1 MKKFII
7 AIKAIGLSIFILN
20 ITFAQQRYKS
30 EANADVITYTV
41 KEGLPVSKIASVS
54 QTVDGY
60 VWISGLEGTVRFNG
74 YEFQEPGKEYG
85 LPDMQF
91 NYYDSVS
98 NTMYFASPDKFIILK
113 DNKFQLFTKKD
124 GYQTSG
130 LPGRN
135 VAFIKKDSKNRIWI
149 GTSTIYVDADH
160 NGSLTVFE
168 NGKFTL
174 FDSAKFPL
182 HNATDM
188 FETPY
193 GDLIFFSDGKNTNT
207 DDEAY
212 IALYKDGQF
221 QKIDKSKGVNFCG
234 SIFLYNKVTP
244 VVDDKGNTWIPFIGS
259 GTNSKLN
266 SGTSGVLMYDGKDFH
281 TFPGLQK
288 YLVGNTRVISVLYLE
303 KDKNI
308 YATISDLN
316 GVVYSK
322 DSNILF
328 KLENNRWEK
337 VNLYKDIGD
346 ITNLTTKENIFDFK
360 YTFAK
365 LIPGNEIFPDL
376 LSIGV
381 LEETAISIYNE
392 QYFYF
397 DNGWKKYDGF
407 KGFPI
412 TTIKDAAFIRN
423 PLGFSLYFPNKS
435 ILLNKNDGIT
445 DIECLYPFMYSDKNG
460 IVWIYYSNADL
471 PPDITI
477 GHAGINVWD
486 GNKLHKITTNEG
498 LSSNSVYN
506 LREDSKGRIWLPTD
520 KGLDL
525 ARAISTKNDQWV
537 IKVDPIA
544 NRDNKTYDV
553 SNVLETK
560 SGEIYTWQNYVHPAY
575 GDFPKSDFFLGKVVK
590 DKVVEIPNPLPD
602 SLKRVKYQAHYLYDL
617 PDGKLMLA
625 SGFSESISNLE
636 GSKTDFMI
644 FNSGKW
650 SVPPS
655 SWNIPKKSLKY
666 VGTLHDKMYFLS
678 PGNFYSFD
686 GNKFTNLSDSVNNNA
701 DFRLLKEA
709 SSAGTTTNIQAGN
722 YLYIRLRLKGL
733 AIFDGQNLNFYTTK
747 NGLPTANIWDPITDL
762 KGNVY
767 FLHNLG
773 GLIINGE
780 HFNSYYNDNND
791 LTGQTAMSQDR
802 NGNILFWYPH
812 LGLYID
818 RENSFKGKI
827 KLSYVKVNSN
837 QYYYD
842 IPTSYSYSENSF
854 VFNYTVLNFKDPKS
868 TIYEHK
874 LEGYDLDWSKTSS
887 LQFSEYQNVPPGKY
901 KFHVIAINK
910 EGSKTNQVTYAF
922 LISPP
927 LWKTWWAYSFY
938 AFMFVGF
945 LYSIRKFEL
954 KRQSKNAEIKE
965 SKLRAEAAE
974 LQTKAAE
981 AQSRVIQAENE
992 RKTEELE
999 EARQLQ
1005 LSLLPK
1011 ELPKVENLEIAVYM
1025 KTATEVGGDYYDFNV
1040 SLDGTLTA
1048 AIGDATGHGMKAG
1061 TIVSMAKALFS
1072 SGGSKLDMKTYFEQN
1087 SDALKEIELGRLMM
1101 AFMMIKI
1108 KNNSLQICNAGMP
1121 PLYIYRKSSKSV
1133 EEIQINGM
1141 PLGAV
1146 KNYPY
1151 EIKETEL
1158 SAGDTLLLFSDG
1170 FPELKNENEELF
1182 GYNRVNKSFKSVAE
1196 KKPEEII
1203 SYLKDEGSRWVNDK
1217 DPDDDVTFVVIKIKG

>member
-1 MKKFII
+1 MKNFIVVIKII
-7 AIKAIGLSIFILN
+7 ALSIIILN
-20 ITFAQQRYKS
+20 STDAQQRYKS

-54 QTVDGY
+54 QTADGY

-74 YEFQEPGKEYG
+74 YEFQEPAKELG
-85 LPDMQF
+85 LPDMQY
-91 NYYDSVS
+91 NYYDSDS

-113 DNKFQLFTKKD
+113 ENKFQLFTTKD

-135 VAFIKKDSKNRIWI
+135 VSFIKKDSKNRIWI

-174 FDSAKFPL
+174 LDSAKFQL

-212 IALYKDGQF
+212 IALYKDGHF

-234 SIFLYNKVTP
+234 SVFLYNKITP

-281 TFPGLQK
+281 SYAGLQK
-288 YLVGNTRVISVLYLE
+288 YLLGNTRVTSVLYLE

-322 DSNILF
+322 GSNILF
-328 KLENNRWEK
+328 KLVNNRWEK

-346 ITNLTTKENIFDFK
+346 ITNLITKENIFDFK

-412 TTIKDAAFIRN
+412 TTIKDAAFIQN

-435 ILLNKNDGIT
+435 VLLNKNDGIT

-460 IVWIYYSNADL
+460 VVWIYYSNADL
-471 PPDITI
+471 PPDINI
-477 GHAGINVWD
+477 GQAGINVWD

-506 LREDSKGRIWLPTD
+506 ITEDSRGRIWLPTD

-544 NRDNKTYDV
+544 RRDNKTYDV

-560 SGEIYTWQNYVHPAY
+560 SGEIYTWQNYVRPEQN
-575 GDFPKSDFFLGKVVK
+575 DLPKADFFLGKIIK
-590 DKVVEIPNPLPD
+590 DNVVEISNPLPD
-602 SLKRVKYQAHYLYDL
+602 SLKRVKYQSHHLYEL
-617 PDGKLMLA
+617 PNGNLLLA
-625 SGFSESISNLE
+625 SSFSESISNLE
-636 GSKTDFMI
+636 GSKTNLMI
-644 FNSGKW
+644 FNSGEW
-650 SVPPS
+650 FVPPL
-655 SWNIPKKSLKY
+655 SWNIPKKNFKY
-666 VGTLHDKMYFLS
+666 VGTLYNNMYFLS
-678 PGNFYSFD
+678 PGSFYSFD
-686 GNKFTNLSDSVNNNA
+686 GNRFTNLSDSVDNHA

-709 SSAGTTTNIQAGN
+709 SSAGTTTNIQAGD

-733 AIFDGQNLNFYTTK
+733 AIFDGKNLNFYTTK

-762 KGNVY
+762 KGNAY

-780 HFNSYYNDNND
+780 HFNSFYNDNPA
-791 LTGQTAMSQDR
+791 LIGQTAMSQDR
-802 NGNILFWYPH
+802 NGNILFWYPN

-827 KLSYVKVNSN
+827 RLSYIKVNSN
-837 QYYYD
+837 QYFYD
-842 IPTSYSYSENSF
+842 IPSLYSYSENSF
-854 VFNYTVLNFKDPKS
+854 LFNYTVLNFKDPKS

-874 LEGYDLDWSKTSS
+874 LEGYDLDWSKTSN
-887 LQFSEYQNVPPGKY
+887 LQFSEYQNVPPGNY
-901 KFHVIAINK
+901 LFNVIAIDN
-910 EGSKTNQVTYAF
+910 EGIRTNQVTYAF
-922 LISPP
+922 SISPP
-927 LWKTWWAYSFY
+927 FWKTWWAYSFY
-938 AFMFVGF
+938 VILFSGLLF
-945 LYSIRKFEL
+945 SIRKFEL
-954 KRQSKNAEIKE
+954 KRQRKNTAIRE
-965 SKLRAEAAE
+965 SQLRAEAAE
-974 LQTKAAE
+974 LQAKAAE

-1005 LSLLPK
+1005 LSMLPK
-1011 ELPKVENLEIAVYM
+1011 ELPKVKNLDIAVYM
-1025 KTATEVGGDYYDFNV
+1025 KTATEVGGDYYDF
-1040 SLDGTLTA
+1040 SISDDGTLNVG
-1048 AIGDATGHGMKAG
+1048 IGDATGHGMQAG
-1061 TIVSMAKALFS
+1061 TIVTLLKGLFTS
-1072 SGGSKLDMKTYFEQN
+1072 EVSKKNLLTF
-1087 SDALKEIELGRLMM
+1087 LKETSNAIKGIELGRLMM
-1101 AFMMIKI
+1101 AFSLLKI
-1108 KNNSLQICNAGMP
+1108 KGNHLQFSSAGMP
-1121 PLYIYRKSSKSV
+1121 PMYIYRNETKIV
-1133 EEIQINGM
+1133 EEINMQGM
-1141 PLGAV
+1141 PLGA
-1146 KNYPY
+1146 
-1151 EIKETEL
+1151 IKYFDYKLHETEL
-1158 SAGDTLLLFSDG
+1158 KTGDCVLLLSDG
-1170 FPELKNENEELF
+1170 YPELSNSDNEQIGYQRVKDQFAEVAIKN
-1182 GYNRVNKSFKSVAE
+1182 
-1196 KKPEEII
+1196 PDDII
-1203 SYLKDEGSRWVNDK
+1203 QYFTINGSEFVNDK
-1217 DPDDDVTFVVIKIKG
+1217 VPDDDVTFVVIKVK

>member
-1 MKKFII
+1 M
-7 AIKAIGLSIFILN
+7 N
-20 ITFAQQRYKS
+20 ITIKILILFALCTTLIAQQRYKS

-41 KEGLPVSKIASVS
+41 KEGLPVSKTASVS
-54 QTVDGY
+54 QTADEY

-98 NTMYFASPDKFIILK
+98 NTMYFASPYKFIILK

-135 VAFIKKDSKNRIWI
+135 VSFIKEDSKNRIWI
-149 GTSTIYVDADH
+149 GTSTIYVDTDH
-160 NGSLTVFE
+160 NGSLTLFE

-234 SIFLYNKVTP
+234 SVYLYNKVTP
-244 VVDDKGNTWIPFIGS
+244 VADDKGNTWIPFIGS
-259 GTNSKLN
+259 GTNSKLDI
-266 SGTSGVLMYDGKDFH
+266 GTTGVLMYDGKYFH
-281 TFPGLQK
+281 SYPGLQK

-322 DSNILF
+322 DSDILF
-328 KLENNRWEK
+328 KLVNNRWEK

-346 ITNLTTKENIFDFK
+346 ITNLTTKEKILDFK

-376 LSIGV
+376 LSIGI
-381 LEETAISIYNE
+381 LEETAVSIYNE

-397 DNGWKKYDGF
+397 DHGWKKYDGF

-412 TTIKDAAFIRN
+412 TPIKDAAFIRN

-445 DIECLYPFMYSDKNG
+445 NIECLYPYMYSDKDG
-460 IVWIYYSNADL
+460 IVWIYYSNADVL
-471 PPDITI
+471 TDYFIYQS
-477 GHAGINVWD
+477 GINVWD
-486 GNKLHKITTNEG
+486 GNKLHKVTTNEG

-506 LREDSKGRIWLPTD
+506 LTEDSRGRIWLPTD

-525 ARAISTKNDQWV
+525 ARAISTNDDQWI
-537 IKVDPIA
+537 IKVEPIA
-544 NRDNKTYDV
+544 RRDNKTYDV
-553 SNVLETK
+553 SDILETK
-560 SGEIYTWQNYVHPAY
+560 SGEIYTWQNFVRPEQSGLHKA
-575 GDFPKSDFFLGKVVK
+575 DFFLGKIVK

-602 SLKRVKYQAHYLYDL
+602 SLKRIKYQSHRLYEL
-617 PDGKLMLA
+617 TNGNLLLV
-625 SGFSESISNLE
+625 SSYSEAISNLE
-636 GSKTDFMI
+636 GSKTNLMI
-644 FNSGKW
+644 FNLGNW

-655 SWNIPKKSLKY
+655 SWNVPQKSLKY
-666 VGTLHDKMYFLS
+666 VGTIYDKMYFLS
-678 PGNFYSFD
+678 PGRFYSFD
-686 GNKFTNLSDSVNNNA
+686 GNKFTDLSDSVNDHA
-701 DFRLLKEA
+701 DFRILKEA
-709 SSAGTTTNIQAGN
+709 SSAGTITNIQAGD

-733 AIFDGQNLNFYTTK
+733 AIFDGKNLNFYTTK

-780 HFNSYYNDNND
+780 HFNSYYIDNTA

-818 RENSFKGKI
+818 RENSFNGKI
-827 KLSYVKVNSN
+827 RLSYIKVNSN

-842 IPTSYSYSENSF
+842 IPSSYSYLENSF
-854 VFNYTVLNFKDPKS
+854 VFNYTVLNFKNPKS
-868 TIYEHK
+868 SIYEHK
-874 LEGYDLDWSKTSS
+874 LEGYDLDWSKTSN
-887 LQFSEYQNVPPGKY
+887 LQFSEYQNVPPGDY
-901 KFHVIAINK
+901 KFQVVAISK
-910 EGSKTNQVTYAF
+910 DGSKTNQVTYAYS
-922 LISPP
+922 ISPP
-927 LWKTWWAYSFY
+927 FWKTWWAYSLY
-938 AFMFVGF
+938 MLLALGI
-945 LYSIRKFEL
+945 LYSVRRFEL
-954 KRQSKNAEIKE
+954 NRRQEKENKRLLQS
-965 SKLRAEAAE
+965 
-974 LQTKAAE
+974 
-981 AQSRVIQAENE
+981 ENK
-992 RKTEELE
+992 RKTKELE

-1005 LSLLPK
+1005 LSMLPK
-1011 ELPKVENLEIAVYM
+1011 ELPKLPNLDIAVYM
-1025 KTATEVGGDYYDFNV
+1025 KTATEVGGDYYDFHV
-1040 SLDGTLTA
+1040 ALDGTLTVV
-1048 AIGDATGHGMKAG
+1048 IGDATGHGMKAG
-1061 TIVSMAKALFS
+1061 TMVTTAKSLFNS
-1072 SGGSKLDMKTYFEQN
+1072 YAHNPDILFTFSEMTRCIRQMQMEKLTMCMTM
-1087 SDALKEIELGRLMM
+1087 LKINGKR
-1101 AFMMIKI
+1101 
-1108 KNNSLQICNAGMP
+1108 LQISAAGMP
-1121 PLYIYRKSSKSV
+1121 PVYIFRRGNSGVDEKLI
-1133 EEIQINGM
+1133 EGM
-1141 PLGAV
+1141 PLGTMM
-1146 KNYPY
+1146 NYPY
-1151 EIKETEL
+1151 KVVEEEFKE
-1158 SAGDTLLLFSDG
+1158 GDTILLMSDG
-1170 FPELKNENEELF
+1170 FPELQNNKNEVYGYKRARNSFEEI
-1182 GYNRVNKSFKSVAE
+1182 AE
-1196 KKPEEII
+1196 KQPEEII
-1203 SYLKDEGSRWVNDK
+1203 HHLKDEGSNWVNGK
-1217 DPDDDVTFVVIKIKG
+1217 EPDDDVPFVVIKLK

>member
-7 AIKAIGLSIFILN
+7 AIKVAGLSIVILSN
-20 ITFAQQRYKS
+20 MFAQQRYKS

-54 QTVDGY
+54 QTTDGY
-60 VWISGLEGTVRFNG
+60 IWISGLEGTVRFNG

-113 DNKFQLFTKKD
+113 DNKFKLFTKKD

-135 VAFIKKDSKNRIWI
+135 VSFIKKDSKKRIWI
-149 GTSTIYVDADH
+149 GTSTIYIDDAY
-160 NGSLTVFE
+160 NGSLTLFE

-221 QKIDKSKGVNFCG
+221 QKIDKSRGVNFCG
-234 SIFLYNKVTP
+234 SVYLYNKVTP

-259 GTNSKLN
+259 GTNAKLN
-266 SGTSGVLMYDGKDFH
+266 IGTTGVLMYDGKDFH
-281 TFPGLQK
+281 SYPGLQK
-288 YLVGNTRVISVLYLE
+288 YLVGNTRVISVLFLE

-322 DSNILF
+322 DADILF
-328 KLENNRWEK
+328 KLVNNRWEK
-337 VNLYKDIGD
+337 VNLYKDIED
-346 ITNLTTKENIFDFK
+346 ITNLTTKENISDFK
-360 YTFAK
+360 YTYAK

-381 LEETAISIYNE
+381 LEETAVSIYNE

-412 TTIKDAAFIRN
+412 TTIKDAAFIQN

-445 DIECLYPFMYSDKNG
+445 DIECLYPYMYSDKNG
-460 IVWIYYSNADL
+460 IVWIYYSNANVLSDYFI
-471 PPDITI
+471 D
-477 GHAGINVWD
+477 HVGINVWD
-486 GNKLHKITTNEG
+486 GNKLHKVTTNEG
-498 LSSNSVYN
+498 LSSNKVYN
-506 LREDSKGRIWLPTD
+506 LTEDSKGRIWLPTD

-525 ARAISTKNDQWV
+525 ARAISTNNDQWV
-537 IKVDPIA
+537 IKIDPITK
-544 NRDNKTYDV
+544 RDNKTYDV
-553 SNVLETK
+553 SDILETK
-560 SGEIYTWQNYVHPAY
+560 SGEIYTWQNYVRPEQSDLHKA
-575 GDFPKSDFFLGKVVK
+575 DFFLGKIAK
-590 DKVVEIPNPLPD
+590 DKVVEISNPLPD
-602 SLKRVKYQAHYLYDL
+602 SLKRVKYQRHRLYEL
-617 PDGKLMLA
+617 PNGNLLLA
-625 SGFSESISNLE
+625 SSFSESISDIE
-636 GSKTDFMI
+636 GSKTKLMI

-655 SWNIPKKSLKY
+655 SWNVPKKNLRY
-666 VGTLHDKMYFLS
+666 VGTLYDKMYFLS
-678 PGNFYSFD
+678 PGSFYSFD
-686 GNKFTNLSDSVNNNA
+686 GNMFTNLSDSVNNHA
-701 DFRLLKEA
+701 DFRILKEA
-709 SSAGTTTNIQAGN
+709 SSAGTITNIQAGD

-762 KGNVY
+762 KGNAY

-780 HFNSYYNDNND
+780 HFNSFYNDNPT

-812 LGLYID
+812 LGLYIN
-818 RENSFKGKI
+818 RETAGKSEI
-827 KLSYVKVNSN
+827 KLSYVKVNSS
-837 QYYYD
+837 QYYYNK
-842 IPTSYSYSENSF
+842 PSSFSYSENSF
-854 VFNYTVLNFKDPKS
+854 VFNYSTLNYKDSKS
-868 TIYEHK
+868 AIYKHK
-874 LEGYDLDWSKTSS
+874 LEGYDLDWSKSS
-887 LQFSEYQNVPPGKY
+887 NLQFSEYQNVPPGNY
-901 KFHVIAINK
+901 KFQVIALNN

-922 LISPP
+922 SISPP
-927 LWKTWWAYSFY
+927 YWKTWWAYS
-938 AFMFVGF
+938 
-945 LYSIRKFEL
+945 LYLIIFCGLLFSIRKLEL
-954 KRQSKNAEIKE
+954 NRQRKNSEIKE
-965 SKLRAEAAE
+965 STLRA
-974 LQTKAAE
+974 QAAE
-981 AQSRVIQAENE
+981 AQAKVIRAENE
-992 RKTEELE
+992 RKTKELE

-1005 LSLLPK
+1005 LSMLPK
-1011 ELPKVENLEIAVYM
+1011 ELPKLPHLDIAVYM
-1025 KTATEVGGDYYDFNV
+1025 KTATEVGGDYYDFHV
-1040 SLDGTLTA
+1040 SMDGTMTVV
-1048 AIGDATGHGMKAG
+1048 IGDATGHGMKAG
-1061 TIVSMAKALFS
+1061 TIVTTAKSLFRTHAANPDILFS
-1072 SGGSKLDMKTYFEQN
+1072 FEEF
-1087 SDALKEIELGRLMM
+1087 SRCIKEMNFGRLSMCLTM
-1101 AFMMIKI
+1101 LKI
-1108 KNNSLQICNAGMP
+1108 KDHTLQISTAGMP
-1121 PLYIYRKSSKSV
+1121 PAYIFRRSTRKI
-1133 EEIQINGM
+1133 EEYEFEAM
-1141 PLGAV
+1141 PLGIME
-1146 KNYPY
+1146 KFPY
-1151 EIKETEL
+1151 NIKDTTL
-1158 SAGDTLLLFSDG
+1158 NPGDTILLLSDG
-1170 FPELKNENEELF
+1170 LPELKKSNGEMYGYKKIRSSFENI
-1182 GYNRVNKSFKSVAE
+1182 AE
-1196 KKPEEII
+1196 QSPEKII
-1203 SYLKDEGSRWVNDK
+1203 SYLKNEGAGWVNNA
-1217 DPDDDVTFVVIKIKG
+1217 DPEDDITFVVIKVK

>member
-1 MKKFII
+1 M
-7 AIKAIGLSIFILN
+7 
-20 ITFAQQRYKS
+20 
-30 EANADVITYTV
+30 
-41 KEGLPVSKIASVS
+41 
-54 QTVDGY
+54 
-60 VWISGLEGTVRFNG
+60 
-74 YEFQEPGKEYG
+74 
-85 LPDMQF
+85 
-91 NYYDSVS
+91 
-98 NTMYFASPDKFIILK
+98 
-113 DNKFQLFTKKD
+113 
-124 GYQTSG
+124 
-130 LPGRN
+130 
-135 VAFIKKDSKNRIWI
+135 
-149 GTSTIYVDADH
+149 
-160 NGSLTVFE
+160 
-168 NGKFTL
+168 
-174 FDSAKFPL
+174 
-182 HNATDM
+182 
-188 FETPY
+188 
-193 GDLIFFSDGKNTNT
+193 
-207 DDEAY
+207 
-212 IALYKDGQF
+212 
-221 QKIDKSKGVNFCG
+221 
-234 SIFLYNKVTP
+234 
-244 VVDDKGNTWIPFIGS
+244 
-259 GTNSKLN
+259 
-266 SGTSGVLMYDGKDFH
+266 
-281 TFPGLQK
+281 
-288 YLVGNTRVISVLYLE
+288 
-303 KDKNI
+303 
-308 YATISDLN
+308 
-316 GVVYSK
+316 
-322 DSNILF
+322 
-328 KLENNRWEK
+328 
-337 VNLYKDIGD
+337 
-346 ITNLTTKENIFDFK
+346 
-360 YTFAK
+360 
-365 LIPGNEIFPDL
+365 
-376 LSIGV
+376 
-381 LEETAISIYNE
+381 
-392 QYFYF
+392 
-397 DNGWKKYDGF
+397 
-407 KGFPI
+407 
-412 TTIKDAAFIRN
+412 
-423 PLGFSLYFPNKS
+423 
-435 ILLNKNDGIT
+435 
-445 DIECLYPFMYSDKNG
+445 
-460 IVWIYYSNADL
+460 
-471 PPDITI
+471 
-477 GHAGINVWD
+477 
-486 GNKLHKITTNEG
+486 
-498 LSSNSVYN
+498 
-506 LREDSKGRIWLPTD
+506 
-520 KGLDL
+520 
-525 ARAISTKNDQWV
+525 
-537 IKVDPIA
+537 
-544 NRDNKTYDV
+544 
-553 SNVLETK
+553 LETK

-655 SWNIPKKSLKY
+655 NWNIPKKSLKY

-1040 SLDGTLTA
+1040 GLDGTLTA

-1146 KNYPY
+1146 KNFPY
-1151 EIKETEL
+1151 EIKETKIIRWEILCYYLVMVSL
-1158 SAGDTLLLFSDG
+1158 S
-1170 FPELKNENEELF
+1170 
-1182 GYNRVNKSFKSVAE
+1182 
-1196 KKPEEII
+1196 
-1203 SYLKDEGSRWVNDK
+1203 
-1217 DPDDDVTFVVIKIKG
+1217 

>member
-1 MKKFII
+1 MNKSII
-7 AIKAIGLSIFILN
+7 LIHILLFSIFFLSTSI
-20 ITFAQQRYKS
+20 AQQRYKS

-74 YEFQEPGKEYG
+74 YEFQEPAQKLG
-85 LPDMQF
+85 LPEMHY

-113 DNKFQLFTKKD
+113 DNKFQVFTKKD

-135 VAFIKKDSKNRIWI
+135 VSFIKKDSKNRIWI

-207 DDEAY
+207 NNEAY

-221 QKIDKSKGVNFCG
+221 QKIDKSKGINFCG
-234 SIFLYNKVTP
+234 SVYLYNKVTP
-244 VVDDKGNTWIPFIGS
+244 VADDKGNTWIPFIGS

-266 SGTSGVLMYDGKDFH
+266 IGTTGVLMYDGTDFH
-281 TFPGLQK
+281 SYPGLQK
-288 YLVGNTRVISVLYLE
+288 YLIGNTRVTSVLYLE

-322 DSNILF
+322 GSNILF
-328 KLENNRWEK
+328 KLVNNKWEK
-337 VNLYKDIGD
+337 VNLYNDIGD
-346 ITNLTTKENIFDFK
+346 ITNLTTKEKIFDFK

-381 LEETAISIYNE
+381 LEETDISIYNE

-412 TTIKDAAFIRN
+412 TRIKDAAFIRN

-435 ILLNKNDGIT
+435 ILLNKDDGIT

-460 IVWIYYSNADL
+460 IVWIYYSNVDL
-471 PPDITI
+471 PPDVTI
-477 GHAGINVWD
+477 GHSGINVWD

-498 LSSNSVYN
+498 LSSNSVKN
-506 LREDSKGRIWLPTD
+506 ITEDTRGRIWLPTD

-537 IKVDPIA
+537 VKVDPITR
-544 NRDNKTYDV
+544 RDNKTYDV

-560 SGEIYTWQNYVHPAY
+560 SGEIYTWQNYVRPEQNDLIKA
-575 GDFPKSDFFLGKVVK
+575 DFFLGKIVK
-590 DKVVEIPNPLPD
+590 DNVVEISNPLPD
-602 SLKRVKYQAHYLYDL
+602 SLKRVKYQSHHLYEL
-617 PDGKLMLA
+617 PNGNLLLA
-625 SGFSESISNLE
+625 SSFSESISNME
-636 GSKTDFMI
+636 GSKTNLII

-650 SVPPS
+650 SVPPL
-655 SWNIPKKSLKY
+655 SWNVPKKNLKY
-666 VGTLHDKMYFLS
+666 VGTLHNNMYFLS
-678 PGNFYSFD
+678 PGSFYSFD
-686 GNKFTNLSDSVNNNA
+686 GNKFTSLSDSVNDYA
-701 DFRLLKEA
+701 DFRILKEA
-709 SSAGTTTNIQAGN
+709 SSAGTTTNIQAGD

-780 HFNSYYNDNND
+780 HFNSYYNDNNA
-791 LTGQTAMSQDR
+791 LTGQTAMSQDC

-827 KLSYVKVNSN
+827 RLSYVKVNSN
-837 QYYYD
+837 QHYYD
-842 IPTSYSYSENSF
+842 IPSSYSYSENSF

-874 LEGYDLDWSKTSS
+874 LEGYDLEWAKTSS
-887 LQFSEYQNVPPGKY
+887 LQFSEYQNVPPGDY
-901 KFHVIAINK
+901 KFHVVAISK
-910 EGSKTNQVTYAF
+910 DGAKTNQVTYAF
-922 LISPP
+922 SISPP
-927 LWKTWWAYSFY
+927 FWKTWWAYSIYVFL
-938 AFMFVGF
+938 FGGF

-954 KRQSKNAEIKE
+954 NRQRKNTAIRE
-965 SKLRAEAAE
+965 SQLRAEAAE
-974 LQTKAAE
+974 LQAKAAE
-981 AQSRVIQAENE
+981 AQSRVIQAEND
-992 RKTEELE
+992 RKSSELE

-1005 LSLLPK
+1005 LSMLPK
-1011 ELPKVENLEIAVYM
+1011 ELA
-1025 KTATEVGGDYYDFNV
+1025 
-1040 SLDGTLTA
+1040 
-1048 AIGDATGHGMKAG
+1048 
-1061 TIVSMAKALFS
+1061 
-1072 SGGSKLDMKTYFEQN
+1072 
-1087 SDALKEIELGRLMM
+1087 SD
-1101 AFMMIKI
+1101 
-1108 KNNSLQICNAGMP
+1108 
-1121 PLYIYRKSSKSV
+1121 
-1133 EEIQINGM
+1133 
-1141 PLGAV
+1141 
-1146 KNYPY
+1146 
-1151 EIKETEL
+1151 
-1158 SAGDTLLLFSDG
+1158 
-1170 FPELKNENEELF
+1170 
-1182 GYNRVNKSFKSVAE
+1182 
-1196 KKPEEII
+1196 
-1203 SYLKDEGSRWVNDK
+1203 
-1217 DPDDDVTFVVIKIKG
+1217 